1 MSRNFS
7 MVKIIKKQWYIQSY
21 SFVEV
26 LVHYIINQDK
36 KMDAKLH
43 INLTKHL
50 LKSINL

>member
-7 MVKIIKKQWYIQSY
+7 MVKIIKKQRYIQSY

-36 KMDAKLH
+36 KMDAKLD
-43 INLTKHL
+43 INLTEHL